1 MKENNTSKNNRTK
14 NKDNENHN
22 AEERTTDVKLT
33 TTAPSPPN
41 KTTVTTEKRNSYLP
55 LLLTAPLFKQL
66 PTNANPDRFY
76 SPPRKS
82 TNAAFRTR
90 AAVLEA
96 LESLSRF
103 SIKTGQVRAAAEA
116 SGDTRVNREA
126 GRLCALEKLCM

>member
-14 NKDNENHN
+14 NKDNENNN

-33 TTAPSPPN
+33 TTAPSPN